1 MQKIKVFIS
10 YYHLEDQGFKETLS
24 NHLAY
29 DNELEDASV
38 SLGDISDELTDEQ
51 IRQKIRDEYIK
62 DSDVFVLLCGKN
74 TRHRKHIDWEIHA
87 AMYKSDV
94 KKPLPIIV
102 INVDENNN
110 YMRVSDYDINKYF
123 KDLYYRNSMNSAYSA
138 YLYNQNERILP
149 ERILSSITKYKCPIT
164 VLPLKSVYSNW
175 TRFGEFIESVY
186 NNRTNFIYDDS
197 SVLRRRNGENEWY

>member
-1 MQKIKVFIS
+1 MLKVFIS
-10 YYHLEDQGFKETLS
+10 YYHDEDQSKKDWLLLRNQTQRIFI
-24 NHLAY
+24 
-29 DNELEDASV
+29 DNSV
-38 SLGDISDELTDEQ
+38 SLGDISDNLTDEQ
-51 IRQKIRDEYIK
+51 IRQKIRDKYIK

-110 YMRVSDYDINKYF
+110 YMRVSDSDINKYF

-149 ERILSSITKYKCPIT
+149 ERILSSITKYLCPIT
-164 VLPLKSVYSNW
+164 VIPLNSVNSNW
-175 TRFGEFIESVY
+175 TKFGEFIENVY

-197 SVLRRRNGENEWY
+197 SVLRRRNGENTWY